1 MTRRPLLFLIPAL
14 AACLLS
20 AGPGASFVAGA
31 GSDDTEYSSGVSAP
45 SSSPSMPA
53 TPQDSEQP
61 RINIDGFGKPT
72 PEQKPVASPAPTP
85 PAPAQGRPATAAPVT
100 PSPPPA
106 AEATATPPKSASPIM
121 RLVESTLRGDF
132 TATKALKEQL
142 PRKTFSQS
150 FNRATANA
158 LSRKGNELLNKMD
171 DPAGAVDAY
180 AQAYAQ
186 DRSSSEINGSY
197 GYALFR
203 NGRYAEARDIEIES
217 LEISPGYGA
226 AWFVLGEIFG
236 YLQQEDYAYASFVNT
251 CLFTKNINT
260 TLNFLENKTKT
271 GYEACV
277 QNAAAKALATCRT
290 LTAGTPAAPAAPAA
304 AASSPRSEEPVPA
317 GRIGK
322 VDVKSLILGSR
333 QFMENAMR
341 MASMRGMSEQERDN
355 RLRTMVMPIL
365 ASIREQCLRY
375 ARTNRYQ
382 IIITVE
388 AESGFRQGRR
398 LQGGDFILS
407 QPDAAIVAF
416 LDSDKGK
423 AFRRAAPIDDLTQP
437 IRSML
442 GNL

>member
-1 MTRRPLLFLIPAL
+1 M
-14 AACLLS
+14 
-20 AGPGASFVAGA
+20 
-31 GSDDTEYSSGVSAP
+31 
-45 SSSPSMPA
+45 
-53 TPQDSEQP
+53 
-61 RINIDGFGKPT
+61 K
-72 PEQKPVASPAPTP
+72 
-85 PAPAQGRPATAAPVT
+85 
-100 PSPPPA
+100 
-106 AEATATPPKSASPIM
+106 
-121 RLVESTLRGDF
+121 LVESTLRGDF
-132 TATKALKEQL
+132 AATQALKEHL

-150 FNRATANA
+150 FNRAAANA

-171 DPAGAVDAY
+171 DPAGAVAAY

-260 TLNFLENKTKT
+260 TLNFLENKSKT

-277 QNAAAKALATCRT
+277 QSAAAKALATCRK
-290 LTAGTPAAPAAPAA
+290 LAAGESATPAAAEA
-304 AASSPRSEEPVPA
+304 SPRREEPVQA

-322 VDVKSLILGSR
+322 VDIKSLIMGSR

-341 MASMRGMSEQERDN
+341 MAAMGGMSEQERDN
-355 RLRTMVMPIL
+355 RLRTLVIPVL
-365 ASIREQCLRY
+365 ASIRESCLRY
-375 ARTNRYQ
+375 ARANRYQ
-382 IIITVE
+382 LIIAAE
-388 AESGFRQGRR
+388 AEEGFRQGRR

-407 QPDAAIVAF
+407 QPDAAVVAF

-423 AFRRAAPIDDLTQP
+423 AFRRTAPIDDLTKP

-442 GNL
+442 GNS